1 MSYNRFQYWVRGP
14 RHKKLGVKYS
24 IQMQIENGDFE
35 YPNDVKDDLSKQRE
49 SLEKRTKE
57 YWVTSKSR
65 GITDES
71 IRENIDQVFKKARVS
86 IMKVQ
91 EELVQEEL
99 VRLNEFKQAAF
110 RSNYPFLDSDVK
122 QMIWETLLENCL
134 GMSEGGDNIDN
145 KINNTSDFYKEY
157 NRRIEK
163 YGMEDNLNKIK
174 NVLDT
179 TVEKDVA

>member
-1 MSYNRFQYWVRGP
+1 MSYNRFQYWVRAP
-14 RHKKLGVKYS
+14 RHKKLGVKFS
-24 IQMQIENGDFE
+24 IEKQIENGDFE
-35 YPNDVKDDLSKQRE
+35 YPNDVKNDLIKQRK
-49 SLEKRTKE
+49 SLEKRIKD
-57 YWVTSKSR
+57 YWTVNRKK
-65 GITDES
+65 GIKDES

-122 QMIWETLLENCL
+122 QMIWDNLIEICL
-134 GMSEGGDNIDN
+134 KEKRSDD
-145 KINNTSDFYKEY
+145 KINNTSAFYKEY

-163 YGMEDNLNKIK
+163 YMRDKII
-174 NVLDT
+174 
-179 TVEKDVA
+179 KDSLVN

>member
-24 IQMQIENGDFE
+24 IESQINNGDFE
-35 YPNDVKDDLSKQRE
+35 YPSDVKNDLIKQRK

-57 YWVTSKSR
+57 YWVTSRKK

-71 IRENIDQVFKKARVS
+71 IRENIDQAFKKARVS
-86 IMKVQ
+86 IMKVEEELLQ
-91 EELVQEEL
+91 EELK
-99 VRLNEFKQAAF
+99 RLEDFKQACF
-110 RSNYPFLDSDVK
+110 KSNYPFLDSDVK

-134 GMSEGGDNIDN
+134 GMSGSDNIDN

-163 YGMEDNLNKIK
+163 YGMEDNLNKVK
-174 NVLDT
+174 KVLET
-179 TVEKDVA
+179 TV

>member
-35 YPNDVKDDLSKQRE
+35 YPNDVKNDLMKQRK

-71 IRENIDQVFKKARVS
+71 IRENIDQAFKKARVS

-91 EELVQEEL
+91 EELVQEEYK
-99 VRLNEFKQAAF
+99 RLEEFKQASF
-110 RSNYPFLDSDVK
+110 RSNYPFLDSDIK
-122 QMIWETLLENCL
+122 QMIWDNLIEICL
-134 GMSEGGDNIDN
+134 KERRSDD
-145 KINNTSDFYKEY
+145 KINNTSAFYKEY
-157 NRRIEK
+157 NRIIEK
-163 YGMEDNLNKIK
+163 YGMEDNLNKVK
-174 NVLDT
+174 KVLET
-179 TVEKDVA
+179 TV

>member
-24 IQMQIENGDFE
+24 IESQINNGDFE
-35 YPNDVKDDLSKQRE
+35 YPNDVKNDLIKQRK

-57 YWVTSKSR
+57 YWVTSRKK

-71 IRENIDQVFKKARVS
+71 IRENIDQAFKKARVS

-99 VRLNEFKQAAF
+99 KRLEDFKQAAF

-134 GMSEGGDNIDN
+134 GVRSVDN

-163 YGMEDNLNKIK
+163 YGMEDNLNKINKIK
-174 NVLDT
+174 NVLET
-179 TVEKDVA
+179 TV

>member
-24 IQMQIENGDFE
+24 IESQINNGDFE
-35 YPNDVKDDLSKQRE
+35 YPNDVKNDLIKQRK

-57 YWVTSKSR
+57 YWVTSRKK

-71 IRENIDQVFKKARVS
+71 IRENIDQAFKKARVS
-86 IMKVQ
+86 IMKVEEELLQ
-91 EELVQEEL
+91 EELK
-99 VRLNEFKQAAF
+99 RLEDFKQAAF

-134 GMSEGGDNIDN
+134 GVRSVDN
-145 KINNTSDFYKEY
+145 KINNTPDFYKEY

-163 YGMEDNLNKIK
+163 YGMEDNLNKINKIK
-174 NVLDT
+174 NVLET
-179 TVEKDVA
+179 TV

>member
-24 IQMQIENGDFE
+24 IESQINNGDFE
-35 YPNDVKDDLSKQRE
+35 YPNDVKNDLEKQRK

-57 YWVTSKSR
+57 YWVTSRKK

-71 IRENIDQVFKKARVS
+71 IRENIDQAFKKARVS

-99 VRLNEFKQAAF
+99 KRLEEFKQAAF

-134 GMSEGGDNIDN
+134 ESRSVDN

-163 YGMEDNLNKIK
+163 YGMEDNLKKIEE
-174 NVLDT
+174 VLG
-179 TVEKDVA
+179 VSF